1 MNTRTIFIDKIA
13 NDQVMRIRP
22 LSPTPIKPLIEEI
35 ENLKDIIQWTESGHK
50 GKQTGIQYRAG
61 EDPWTSAVGRNSG
74 RPEHQYNLLNP
85 AFKGTLIEG
94 LVQKYEMFRARLMWL
109 NPMSCYSM
117 HRDST
122 FRIHIPIVTNPG
134 CYFVFLEN
142 KPHHIPA
149 GHAYKIDTREYH
161 SFMNCSE
168 EPRLHLVGCVL
179 N

>member
-1 MNTRTIFIDKIA
+1 MTTSTIFIDKIA
-13 NDQVMRIRP
+13 NDQIMRIKP
-22 LSPTPIKPLIEEI
+22 LSPTPVKPLIEEI

-61 EDPWTSAVGRNSG
+61 EDPWTSAVGKNKG
-74 RPEHQYNLLNP
+74 RPEYQYNLLNP
-85 AFKGTLIEG
+85 AFKGTIIEG
-94 LVQKYEMFRARLMWL
+94 LVQRYEMFRARLMWV

-122 FRIHIPIVTNPG
+122 FRIHIPIITNPA
-134 CYFVFLEN
+134 CYFAFLES
-142 KPHHIPA
+142 KPHHLPA
-149 GHAYKIDTREYH
+149 GHAYKVDTRDYH

-168 EPRLHLVGCVL
+168 EPRLHLVGCIL